1 MRQERYLNQLS
12 LSEVRGGG
20 GDLCV
25 CGGSECECVGGGGG
39 GARRDDRRPNEVSPS
54 I

>member
-20 GDLCV
+20 GGLCV
-25 CGGSECECVGGGGG
+25 RESECVGG